1 MPAGSLAAMSE
12 TTHERPILDVTERAR
27 SEVLALRAAED
38 DADQLAL
45 RIEITG
51 SSGTDYVYDLTFER
65 RDTAAADDAVYEVAD
80 LPVLIPAASIER
92 LRGSTLDRPVDG
104 LVLRNPNKANPYG
117 DTESLELTGTV
128 EERIEQLLDRQV
140 NPSLAAHGG
149 FVQLVR
155 VEGPIAYMLMGGG
168 CQGCGLAAATL
179 TAGVEAALVDA
190 IPEITRV
197 EDVTDHAAG
206 ENPFYAP
213 SK

>member
-1 MPAGSLAAMSE
+1 MTE
-12 TTHERPILDVTERAR
+12 ITHERPILDVTERAR
-27 SEVLALRAAED
+27 EEIRDLLAAED

-45 RIEITG
+45 RVEVTG
-51 SSGTDYVYDLTFER
+51 NSGTDYVYDLTFER
-65 RDTAAADDAVYEVAD
+65 RDAAGEGDAVYEVAG
-80 LPVLIPAASIER
+80 LPVIVPASSIEK
-92 LRGSTLDRPVDG
+92 LRGATLDRPGGG

-117 DTESLELTGTV
+117 DADDLELTGTV
-128 EERIEQLLDRQV
+128 EERIEQLLERQV

-149 FVQLVR
+149 YVQLVR

-190 IPEITRV
+190 VPEITRV

-206 ENPFYAP
+206 ENPFYEPA
-213 SK
+213 K